1 MEGNNVSQH
10 LVCHIAVAKED
21 LLPGGGIIELWISHR
36 VPQHGLADTFGIIKH
51 IFPQGILRYKRIL
64 PVIIRYIPQ
73 SGGVGKHVPETNLLE
88 SLICDVKLRN
98 QIPQPVVQIK
108 RAAFHKL
115 HYGRGCEKLGYGGA
129 VEDIT
134 FLKRST
140 IRLSLPGVISK
151 SSGGAE
157 RFFSQGNPHGNTG
170 KVVFV
175 HHPVSKVADSFPQIK
190 SVFRNIH
197 AIRSIA
203 YIHAIRAI
211 SNIHVILNIFYIH
224 AIRYIFHI
232 HFLHIIYTHNSVLT
246 QYNSAFILYSFQ
258 RNRQSQGG
266 RCLQTRRAQAP
277 EIHTRRSRA
286 GKEPGGYPQVLK

>member
-1 MEGNNVSQH
+1 M
-10 LVCHIAVAKED
+10 
-21 LLPGGGIIELWISHR
+21 
-36 VPQHGLADTFGIIKH
+36 
-51 IFPQGILRYKRIL
+51 
-64 PVIIRYIPQ
+64 
-73 SGGVGKHVPETNLLE
+73 GKHVPETNLLE
-88 SLICDVKLRN
+88 PLICDVKLRN

-140 IRLSLPGVISK
+140 IRLPLPGVISK

-175 HHPVSKVADSFPQIK
+175 HNPVSKVADNFPQIK
-190 SVFRNIH
+190 SVFRN
-197 AIRSIA
+197 
-203 YIHAIRAI
+203 
-211 SNIHVILNIFYIH
+211 IH

-286 GKEPGGYPQVLK
+286 GMEPGGYPQVLK

>member
-1 MEGNNVSQH
+1 M
-10 LVCHIAVAKED
+10 
-21 LLPGGGIIELWISHR
+21 
-36 VPQHGLADTFGIIKH
+36 
-51 IFPQGILRYKRIL
+51 
-64 PVIIRYIPQ
+64 
-73 SGGVGKHVPETNLLE
+73 GKHVPETNLLE
-88 SLICDVKLRN
+88 PLICDVKLRN

-140 IRLSLPGVISK
+140 IRLPLPGVISK

-157 RFFSQGNPHGNTG
+157 RFFSQGNPHGNTW

-175 HHPVSKVADSFPQIK
+175 HNPVSKVADNFPQIK

-203 YIHAIRAI
+203 YIHAIRYI
-211 SNIHVILNIFYIH
+211 SHIHF
-224 AIRYIFHI
+224 I

-286 GKEPGGYPQVLK
+286 GMEPGGYPQVLK